1 MVHERAM
8 QCAPALPRLLA
19 YFHGGWLFQRVR
31 CCPQWELSMEAGSR
45 VRTPSA
51 MDTDLEN
58 TTVTGSYKKQQQHRA
73 ELGRVSS
80 DRVQIETTVRVYR
93 DAR

>member
-1 MVHERAM
+1 
-8 QCAPALPRLLA
+8 
-19 YFHGGWLFQRVR
+19 
-31 CCPQWELSMEAGSR
+31 MEAGSR

-58 TTVTGSYKKQQQHRA
+58 TTVTGSYKKQQQHRP